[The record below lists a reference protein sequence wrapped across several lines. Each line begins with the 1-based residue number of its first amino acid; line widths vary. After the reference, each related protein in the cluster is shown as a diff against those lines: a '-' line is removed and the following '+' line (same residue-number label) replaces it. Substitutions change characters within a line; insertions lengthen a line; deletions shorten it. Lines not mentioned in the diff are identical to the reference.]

1 MTESAPTPRN
11 EPAPAGMQPHGAA
24 IERVNLTYLLAA
36 RDAAR
41 DSVQFAMAAFGVP
54 QTLGQW
60 LATAD
65 VEAVIDLAKLPVCAF
80 AVRVPPQALER
91 ACGRHP
97 GRAGVEDG
105 TCAAVVGLHTVL
117 KAVESERHEH
127 A

>member
-1 MTESAPTPRN
+1 MTASALTPSN
-11 EPAPAGMQPHGAA
+11 EHPAAGLQPHGAA
-24 IERVNLTYLLAA
+24 IERVTLTYLLAA

-41 DSVQFAMAAFGVP
+41 DSVPYAMAAFGLP

-65 VEAVIDLAKLPVCAF
+65 VEAVIGLAKLPVCAF

-105 TCAAVVGLHTVL
+105 RCAVVLGLHTVL
-117 KAVESERHEH
+117 KAVDEKHHEH

>member
-1 MTESAPTPRN
+1 MTESALTPSN
-11 EPAPAGMQPHGAA
+11 TPVPAGPQPYGLA

-41 DSVQFAMAAFGVP
+41 DSVPYAMAAFGVP

-60 LATAD
+60 LATAT
-65 VEAVIDLAKLPVCAF
+65 VEAVMDLARLPVCAF
-80 AVRVPPQALER
+80 AVRVPAQALER
-91 ACGRHP
+91 ACAQHP

-105 TCAAVVGLHTVL
+105 ACAAVVSLHTVL
-117 KAVESERHEH
+117 KAVDGEHHER